1 MKKIGIGPRIVLLA
15 GVLAIALAPGAA
27 SLAAAAV
34 GTAESADRIA
44 AMNQDE
50 RAHYFEQ
57 AAQRL
62 AEVERKLAQS
72 KALYLDV
79 PYSSI
84 DSKLRDAKLAYAR
97 AASDDSERDAA
108 QLSQQVAALERF
120 LTEAE
125 HLNMESRKV
134 ELRGIRLRVSP
145 SPGDNE
151 AGRVRER
158 LERIKAAHFNAV
170 YLEAADRTGAGA
182 DLRASGSANPGAAE
196 SLDANPNAGPSAA
209 ANLDA
214 IATASANPAVSQ
226 TVKPTVSPTANT
238 NANTNVPANPSASL
252 DAIANW
258 NAGPGATVHPSASP
272 GETVTAPANPIPGS
286 PASAVRPSFAA
297 MQVYIEE
304 GAKLGLAV
312 YAGEAGPFGGN
323 QGAAIVDIRIGAE
336 TDPAAVR
343 KLIRQNGAD
352 HGLGAIITGE
362 EAFFAGGYEREL
374 WFGLYRSQAA
384 LPERDATK
392 PVRVLLEQ
400 MSRKV
405 GAIYVPF
412 GGMSGAAAERYKPL
426 LDLLASSLSRTPEWS
441 GNAAASMRDTLVQL
455 REYIHQDTEVKEEVR
470 NRMSEDIAQCIEL
483 LEAHLSAQRESD
495 NGCSSGAMRRRGP
508 GPGKAEVW

>member
-1 MKKIGIGPRIVLLA
+1 MKKTGIGLRIGLLA
-15 GVLAIALAPGAA
+15 GAVALALAPGAA
-27 SLAAAAV
+27 SLAAAAA
-34 GTAESADRIA
+34 GGSDAAEPGDRIA
-44 AMNQDE
+44 AMKQDE
-50 RAHYFEQ
+50 RAQYFEQ
-57 AAQRL
+57 AENRL
-62 AEVERKLAQS
+62 AEAERKLAQS

-84 DSKLRDAKLAYAR
+84 DSKLLDAKLAYAR

-125 HLNMESRKV
+125 HLNTESRKV

-170 YLEAADRTGAGA
+170 YLEVADRAGA
-182 DLRASGSANPGAAE
+182 DSGQGSRAKPSATVSSTGTANPDEAVNPAANPGAT
-196 SLDANPNAGPSAA
+196 ANPNAS
-209 ANLDA
+209 LQ
-214 IATASANPAVSQ
+214 ASA
-226 TVKPTVSPTANT
+226 KPIASPG
-238 NANTNVPANPSASL
+238 VIANPSAT
-252 DAIANW
+252 ATAN
-258 NAGPGATVHPSASP
+258 PLPASP
-272 GETVTAPANPIPGS
+272 PPATS
-286 PASAVRPSFAA
+286 LTFDV
-297 MQVYIEE
+297 MQVYVDE

-312 YAGEAGPFGGN
+312 YAGEAGPFGGK
-323 QGAAIVDIRIGAE
+323 QGAAITDIRIGGE
-336 TDPAAVR
+336 TDPEAVR
-343 KLIRQNGAD
+343 ELIRQNGAD

-362 EAFFAGGYEREL
+362 EEFFAGGYEREL
-374 WFGLYRSQAA
+374 WFGLYRSPAA

-412 GGMSGAAAERYKPL
+412 GGMSGAAAERYKSL
-426 LDLLASSLSRTPEWS
+426 LDLLVSSLSRTPQWS
-441 GNAAASMRDTLVQL
+441 GNAAASMRDTLIQL

-470 NRMSEDIAQCIEL
+470 NRLDEDIVQCIEL
-483 LEAHLSAQRESD
+483 LDAHLAAHRET
-495 NGCSSGAMRRRGP
+495 GR
-508 GPGKAEVW
+508 

>member
-1 MKKIGIGPRIVLLA
+1 MKETWIRLRIGLLA
-15 GVLAIALAPGAA
+15 GAMALALGPGAA
-27 SLAAAAV
+27 SLAAA
-34 GTAESADRIA
+34 TAGGSDSAELGDRIA
-44 AMNQDE
+44 AMKQDE
-50 RAHYFEQ
+50 RAQYFEQ

-62 AEVERKLAQS
+62 AEAERKLAQS

-84 DSKLRDAKLAYAR
+84 DSKLLDAKLAYAR

-125 HLNMESRKV
+125 HLNTESRKV

-151 AGRVRER
+151 AGKVRER

-170 YLEAADRTGAGA
+170 YLEAAVRAGA
-182 DLRASGSANPGAAE
+182 ESDQGSRAKPSATVSSSGTANPDEAVNPAASQTVNPAANPGAT
-196 SLDANPNAGPSAA
+196 ANPNAS
-209 ANLDA
+209 LE
-214 IATASANPAVSQ
+214 ASAE
-226 TVKPTVSPTANT
+226 
-238 NANTNVPANPSASL
+238 
-252 DAIANW
+252 
-258 NAGPGATVHPSASP
+258 PSASP
-272 GETVTAPANPIPGS
+272 VVIAKPSETATANPL
-286 PASAVRPSFAA
+286 PASPPPATSLTFDV
-297 MQVYIEE
+297 MQVYIDE

-312 YAGEAGPFGGN
+312 FVGEAGPFGGKP
-323 QGAAIVDIRIGAE
+323 GAAIADIRIGAE

-343 KLIRQNGAD
+343 ELVRQNGAD

-374 WFGLYRSQAA
+374 WFGLYRSQAV
-384 LPERDATK
+384 LPDRDATK

-426 LDLLASSLSRTPEWS
+426 LDLLASSLSRTPQWS
-441 GNAAASMRDTLVQL
+441 GNAAASMRDTLIQL

-470 NRMSEDIAQCIEL
+470 NRLSEDIDQCIEL
-483 LEAHLSAQRESD
+483 LDAHLAAHREA
-495 NGCSSGAMRRRGP
+495 GR
-508 GPGKAEVW
+508 

>member
-1 MKKIGIGPRIVLLA
+1 MKKTGIGLRIGLLA
-15 GVLAIALAPGAA
+15 GAVALALAPGAA
-27 SLAAAAV
+27 SLAAAAA
-34 GTAESADRIA
+34 GGSDAAEPGDRIA
-44 AMNQDE
+44 AMKQDE
-50 RAHYFEQ
+50 RAQYFEQ
-57 AAQRL
+57 AEKRL
-62 AEVERKLAQS
+62 AEAERKLAQS

-84 DSKLRDAKLAYAR
+84 DSKLLDAKLAYAR

-125 HLNMESRKV
+125 HLNTESRKV

-151 AGRVRER
+151 AGQVRER

-170 YLEAADRTGAGA
+170 YLETADRAGA
-182 DLRASGSANPGAAE
+182 ESNGSGAAT
-196 SLDANPNAGPSAA
+196 ATPNAS
-209 ANLDA
+209 LE
-214 IATASANPAVSQ
+214 ASA
-226 TVKPTVSPTANT
+226 K
-238 NANTNVPANPSASL
+238 
-252 DAIANW
+252 
-258 NAGPGATVHPSASP
+258 PSASP
-272 GETVTAPANPIPGS
+272 GVIANPSETATPNPL
-286 PASAVRPSFAA
+286 PASPPPATSLTFDV
-297 MQVYIEE
+297 MQVYIDE

-312 YAGEAGPFGGN
+312 YVGEAGPFGGK
-323 QGAAIVDIRIGAE
+323 QGAAIADIRIGAE
-336 TDPAAVR
+336 THPAAVR
-343 KLIRQNGAD
+343 ELIRQNEAE

-362 EAFFAGGYEREL
+362 EEFFAGGYEREL
-374 WFGLYRSQAA
+374 WFGLYRNQAV

-426 LDLLASSLSRTPEWS
+426 LDLLASSLSRTPQWS
-441 GNAAASMRDTLVQL
+441 GNAAASMRDTLIQL

-470 NRMSEDIAQCIEL
+470 NRMDEDIDQCIEL
-483 LEAHLSAQRESD
+483 LDAHLAAHRET
-495 NGCSSGAMRRRGP
+495 GR
-508 GPGKAEVW
+508 

>member
-1 MKKIGIGPRIVLLA
+1 MKKIGMGLRIVLLA
-15 GVLAIALAPGAA
+15 GVLALALTPGAA
-27 SLAAAAV
+27 SLAATASGGSG
-34 GTAESADRIA
+34 GTESADRIA
-44 AMNQDE
+44 AMNPDE
-50 RAHYFEQ
+50 RAQYFEQ

-62 AEVERKLAQS
+62 AEAERKLAQS

-84 DSKLRDAKLAYAR
+84 DSKLLDAKLAYAR
-97 AASDDSERDAA
+97 AASDDSGRDAA
-108 QLSQQVAALERF
+108 QLSQQVAALERI

-125 HLNMESRKV
+125 HLNTESRKV

-151 AGRVRER
+151 AGQVRER

-170 YLEAADRTGAGA
+170 FLEVGDRAGAGA
-182 DLRASGSANPGAAE
+182 DPRASGSANSGAAANPA
-196 SLDANPNAGPSAA
+196 ANPNASLG
-209 ANLDA
+209 
-214 IATASANPAVSQ
+214 ATA
-226 TVKPTVSPTANT
+226 TT
-238 NANTNVPANPSASL
+238 N
-252 DAIANW
+252 
-258 NAGPGATVHPSASP
+258 
-272 GETVTAPANPIPGS
+272 ANPIPAG
-286 PASAVRPSFAA
+286 PASAARPSFAA

-312 YAGEAGPFGGN
+312 YAGEAGPFGGK

-352 HGLGAIITGE
+352 HGIGAIITGE

-374 WFGLYRSQAA
+374 WFGLYRSQAV

-412 GGMSGAAAERYKPL
+412 GGMSGAAAERYQPL
-426 LDLLASSLSRTPEWS
+426 LDLLASSLSRTTEWS
-441 GNAAASMRDTLVQL
+441 GNAAASIRDTLVQL
-455 REYIHQDTEVKEEVR
+455 REYIRLDTEVKAEVR
-470 NRMSEDIAQCIEL
+470 NRLNEDIAQCIEL
-483 LEAHLSAQRESD
+483 LEAHLDA
-495 NGCSSGAMRRRGP
+495 
-508 GPGKAEVW
+508 

>member
-1 MKKIGIGPRIVLLA
+1 MKKTGIGLRVGLLA
-15 GVLAIALAPGAA
+15 GAVALALAPGAA
-27 SLAAAAV
+27 SLAAAAA
-34 GTAESADRIA
+34 GGSDAAEPADRIA
-44 AMNQDE
+44 AMKQDE
-50 RAHYFEQ
+50 RAQYFEQ
-57 AAQRL
+57 AEKRL
-62 AEVERKLAQS
+62 AEAERKLAQS

-84 DSKLRDAKLAYAR
+84 DSKLLDAKLAYAR

-125 HLNMESRKV
+125 HLNTESRKV

-151 AGRVRER
+151 AGQVRER

-170 YLEAADRTGAGA
+170 YLETADRAGA
-182 DLRASGSANPGAAE
+182 ESDQGSRAKPSATVSSSETANPDEAV
-196 SLDANPNAGPSAA
+196 
-209 ANLDA
+209 
-214 IATASANPAVSQ
+214 NPAVSQ
-226 TVKPTVSPTANT
+226 TVNPAATATPN
-238 NANTNVPANPSASL
+238 ASL
-252 DAIANW
+252 EASAK
-258 NAGPGATVHPSASP
+258 PSASP
-272 GETVTAPANPIPGS
+272 GVIAKPSETATATPVPGSAAPA
-286 PASAVRPSFAA
+286 ARPSFDV
-297 MQVYIEE
+297 MQVYVDE

-312 YAGEAGPFGGN
+312 YAGEAGPFGGKP
-323 QGAAIVDIRIGAE
+323 GAAVADIRIGAE

-343 KLIRQNGAD
+343 ELIRQNGAD

-362 EAFFAGGYEREL
+362 EEFFAGGYEREL
-374 WFGLYRSQAA
+374 WFGLYRSPAA

-426 LDLLASSLSRTPEWS
+426 LDLLASSLSRTPQWS
-441 GNAAASMRDTLVQL
+441 GNAAASMRDTLIQL

-470 NRMSEDIAQCIEL
+470 NRMDEDIDQCIEL
-483 LEAHLSAQRESD
+483 LDAHLAAHREA
-495 NGCSSGAMRRRGP
+495 GR
-508 GPGKAEVW
+508 

>member
-1 MKKIGIGPRIVLLA
+1 MKKTGIGLRIGLLA
-15 GVLAIALAPGAA
+15 GAVALALAPGAA
-27 SLAAAAV
+27 SLAAAAA
-34 GTAESADRIA
+34 GGSDAAEPGDRIA
-44 AMNQDE
+44 AMKQDE
-50 RAHYFEQ
+50 RAQYFEQ
-57 AAQRL
+57 AENRL
-62 AEVERKLAQS
+62 AEAERKLAQS

-84 DSKLRDAKLAYAR
+84 DSKLLDAKLAYAR

-125 HLNMESRKV
+125 HLNTESRKV

-151 AGRVRER
+151 ASRVRER

-170 YLEAADRTGAGA
+170 YLETADR
-182 DLRASGSANPGAAE
+182 AE
-196 SLDANPNAGPSAA
+196 SDQGSRAKPSETATPNP
-209 ANLDA
+209 L
-214 IATASANPAVSQ
+214 
-226 TVKPTVSPTANT
+226 
-238 NANTNVPANPSASL
+238 L
-252 DAIANW
+252 
-258 NAGPGATVHPSASP
+258 ASP
-272 GETVTAPANPIPGS
+272 PPATS
-286 PASAVRPSFAA
+286 LTFDV
-297 MQVYIEE
+297 MQVYIDE

-312 YAGEAGPFGGN
+312 YAAEAGPFGGKP
-323 QGAAIVDIRIGAE
+323 GAAVADIRIGAE

-343 KLIRQNGAD
+343 ELIRQNGAD

-362 EAFFAGGYEREL
+362 EEFFAGGYEREL
-374 WFGLYRSQAA
+374 WFGLYRSPAA

-426 LDLLASSLSRTPEWS
+426 LDLLASSLSRTPQWS
-441 GNAAASMRDTLVQL
+441 GNAAASMRDTLIQL
-455 REYIHQDTEVKEEVR
+455 REYIHQDTKVKEEVR
-470 NRMSEDIAQCIEL
+470 NRMDEDIDQCIEL
-483 LEAHLSAQRESD
+483 LDAHVAAHREAGR
-495 NGCSSGAMRRRGP
+495 
-508 GPGKAEVW
+508 

>member
-1 MKKIGIGPRIVLLA
+1 MKKTWIGLRIGLLA
-15 GVLAIALAPGAA
+15 GAVALALAPGAA
-27 SLAAAAV
+27 SLAAAAA
-34 GTAESADRIA
+34 GGSDSAEPGDRIA
-44 AMNQDE
+44 AMKQDE
-50 RAHYFEQ
+50 RAQYFEQ

-62 AEVERKLAQS
+62 AEAERKLAQS

-84 DSKLRDAKLAYAR
+84 DSKLFDAKLAYAR

-125 HLNMESRKV
+125 HLNTESRKV

-151 AGRVRER
+151 AGKVRER

-170 YLEAADRTGAGA
+170 YLEAAVRAGA
-182 DLRASGSANPGAAE
+182 ESDQGSRAKPSATVSSSGTANPDEAV
-196 SLDANPNAGPSAA
+196 
-209 ANLDA
+209 
-214 IATASANPAVSQ
+214 NPAVSQ
-226 TVKPTVSPTANT
+226 TLNPAAN
-238 NANTNVPANPSASL
+238 
-252 DAIANW
+252 
-258 NAGPGATVHPSASP
+258 PGATANPNASLEASAEPSASP
-272 GETVTAPANPIPGS
+272 GVIANSSETASANLAANPL
-286 PASAVRPSFAA
+286 PASPPPATSLTFDV
-297 MQVYIEE
+297 MQVYIDE

-312 YAGEAGPFGGN
+312 FVGEAGPFGGKP
-323 QGAAIVDIRIGAE
+323 GAAIADIRIGAE

-343 KLIRQNGAD
+343 ELIRQNGAD
-352 HGLGAIITGE
+352 HGLGAIVTGE

-374 WFGLYRSQAA
+374 WFGLYRSQAV

-426 LDLLASSLSRTPEWS
+426 LDLLASSLSRTPQWS
-441 GNAAASMRDTLVQL
+441 GNAAASMRDTLIQL

-470 NRMSEDIAQCIEL
+470 KRMDEDIDQCIEL
-483 LEAHLSAQRESD
+483 LDAHLAAHREA
-495 NGCSSGAMRRRGP
+495 GR
-508 GPGKAEVW
+508 

>member
-1 MKKIGIGPRIVLLA
+1 MKKTWIGLRIGLLA
-15 GVLAIALAPGAA
+15 GAVALALGPGAA
-27 SLAAAAV
+27 SLAAAAA
-34 GTAESADRIA
+34 GGSDAAEPGDRIA
-44 AMNQDE
+44 AMKQDE
-50 RAHYFEQ
+50 RAQYFEQ

-62 AEVERKLAQS
+62 AEAERKLAQS

-84 DSKLRDAKLAYAR
+84 DSKLLDAKLAYAR

-125 HLNMESRKV
+125 HLNTESRKV

-151 AGRVRER
+151 AGKVRER

-170 YLEAADRTGAGA
+170 YMEAAVRAGA
-182 DLRASGSANPGAAE
+182 ESDQGSRAKTSATVSSSGTANPDEAVNPAASQTVNPAANPGAT
-196 SLDANPNAGPSAA
+196 ANPNASLEASAEPSASPGVI
-209 ANLDA
+209 ANSSE
-214 IATASANPAVSQ
+214 TASANP
-226 TVKPTVSPTANT
+226 
-238 NANTNVPANPSASL
+238 VPGSA
-252 DAIANW
+252 
-258 NAGPGATVHPSASP
+258 
-272 GETVTAPANPIPGS
+272 APATS
-286 PASAVRPSFAA
+286 LTFDV
-297 MQVYIEE
+297 MQVYIDE

-312 YAGEAGPFGGN
+312 FVGEAGPFGGKP
-323 QGAAIVDIRIGAE
+323 GAAIADIRIGAE

-343 KLIRQNGAD
+343 ELVRQNGAD

-374 WFGLYRSQAA
+374 WFGLYRSQAV

-426 LDLLASSLSRTPEWS
+426 LDLLASSLSRTPQWS
-441 GNAAASMRDTLVQL
+441 GNAAASMRDTLIQL

-470 NRMSEDIAQCIEL
+470 NRMDEDIDQCIEL
-483 LEAHLSAQRESD
+483 LDAHLAAHREA
-495 NGCSSGAMRRRGP
+495 GR
-508 GPGKAEVW
+508 